1 MIIFDSKEM
10 GNDYFNQNLINYN
23 SSQRIRNRYNNESIN
38 DYKDSGFKNFLSSS
52 LFLQEHSS
60 IENYSNQT
68 DSENKYNLEFN
79 NDDSKSDFLCRKKK

>member
-1 MIIFDSKEM
+1 MIIFDSTEM
-10 GNDYFNQNLINYN
+10 GNDFFSQNLFDDNLSI
-23 SSQRIRNRYNNESIN
+23 NNESIN